1 LQITEFARITIP
13 RNRNFRNSRISCNSV
28 FFSNRGYM
36 IAVCSCILFFPP
48 FLFLFPASKFYSHFV
63 LSVEG
68 MT

>member
-1 LQITEFARITIP
+1 
-13 RNRNFRNSRISCNSV
+13 
-28 FFSNRGYM
+28 M